1 MTDSVASLPPELAQQ
16 HEIRVVPLLVIFGKQ
31 TFRDGVDMTPSQFY
45 QRLRL
50 EKDLPTT
57 SAPSVGELVKLYE
70 EVGRGREAVVSIH
83 LTGDLSQT
91 YESAVQ
97 AADMIT
103 SPPVHVVDTRTAS
116 MAQGFVALAAARA
129 AQAGA
134 DAQTVL
140 RVARETMPR
149 VRLYAVL
156 DTLEYLRRGGRMS
169 GAAALVGSALRIRPI
184 LTVKDGKAVA
194 VERPRTKNRAVDRM
208 LELAVAEL
216 GDAPAH
222 VAVVHA
228 AAPEAAAELR
238 DEVSRRLRCTELHL
252 AEFTPVMGAHTGPG
266 VLGLAF
272 YAGDDETTY

>member
-1 MTDSVASLPPELAQQ
+1 
-16 HEIRVVPLLVIFGKQ
+16 
-31 TFRDGVDMTPSQFY
+31 
-45 QRLRL
+45 
-50 EKDLPTT
+50 
-57 SAPSVGELVKLYE
+57 
-70 EVGRGREAVVSIH
+70 
-83 LTGDLSQT
+83 LTADLSQT

-97 AADMIT
+97 AAEMVA
-103 SPPVHVVDTRTAS
+103 SVPVHVVDTRTAS

-134 DAQTVL
+134 DADTVL
-140 RVARETMPR
+140 RVANVTTPR

-156 DTLEYLRRGGRMS
+156 DTLEYLWRGGRIG
-169 GAAALVGSALRIRPI
+169 GAAALVGSTLRIKPI
-184 LTVKDGKAVA
+184 LAVTDGKAEA
-194 VERPRTKNRAVDRM
+194 IEKPRTTNRAVERM

-228 AAPEAAAELR
+228 EALQAAQKLR
-238 DEVSRRLRCTELHL
+238 DQVSRRLRCAELYL

-272 YAGDDETTY
+272 YPGDDGPV